1 MKNESNISKRF
12 SLVVVLAVLLL
23 FCNLNSLVIADSEN
37 SWTTKL
43 SMPTARCNFGVA
55 VVGSKIYAIGGYKD
69 GSGYLATNEEYDPA
83 TNTWTTKTPMPTP
96 RSRFAIAVWQNKI
109 YVIGG
114 YYKDNLVNYYLG
126 TNEVY
131 DPSTDSWETL
141 TAMPTARALLTADVV
156 NDKIYLIGGNG
167 ESFDLNEVYDP
178 KTDSWTTKA
187 PLPTPVSSHCSAVV
201 DDKIYILG
209 GYARTERPDYCDL
222 NQIYDPDTNTWDFGA
237 KMPEQKSSAAAG
249 ATVGLAAPKRIY
261 VIGGVTENTG
271 SADAITNHN
280 YAYDPERDEWTTGT
294 PMPTIRNKLAI
305 AVVNDVIYAM
315 GGMTKDFVVT
325 TKNEQY
331 TPIGY
336 GFLQP
341 SPSPTP
347 SPLPTNTPTPTPKPT
362 PIPTPTPTSTPT
374 PEPAVGLFLPIE
386 AIIGI
391 GAIFTTIII
400 SLVVMLRRKK

>member
-1 MKNESNISKRF
+1 
-12 SLVVVLAVLLL
+12 
-23 FCNLNSLVIADSEN
+23 
-37 SWTTKL
+37 
-43 SMPTARCNFGVA
+43 MPTAR
-55 VVGSKIYAIGGYKD
+55 S
-69 GSGYLATNEEYDPA
+69 
-83 TNTWTTKTPMPTP
+83 
-96 RSRFAIAVWQNKI
+96 
-109 YVIGG
+109 
-114 YYKDNLVNYYLG
+114 
-126 TNEVY
+126 
-131 DPSTDSWETL
+131 
-141 TAMPTARALLTADVV
+141 LLTANVV
-156 NDKIYLIGGNG
+156 NDKIYLIGGIG

-305 AVVNDVIYAM
+305 AVVNDIIYAM
-315 GGMTKDFVVT
+315 GGMTKDFFVT

-336 GFLQP
+336 GFLQT

-347 SPLPTNTPTPTPKPT
+347 SPLPTNTPAPTITPSLTPT
-362 PIPTPTPTSTPT
+362 PIPTPTP
-374 PEPAVGLFLPIE
+374 EPRVGLFLPIE

-391 GAIFTTIII
+391 GAIFTSVIIL
-400 SLVVMLRRKK
+400 LVVMLRRKK